1 MAEQVR
7 RFRYPGPADPDA
19 RDRGPTRGRSSDLL
33 YNHMVI
39 STVQVMEKGQ
49 TTGLHHHN
57 DQDGYWMVLGGKA
70 RFSGE
75 GDTHYGDLGPMEGIF
90 MPRYTRY
97 SFESIDDEP
106 LQILRVSQLRPV
118 EGKAQARESD
128 IRNEVKRFSYP
139 GAADPGARDRGPDK
153 GRSYDLLYND
163 SMVSTVQIMGK
174 GQGNAL
180 HYHNDQD
187 GYWMV
192 LDGWARYF
200 GEGGTHYGDL
210 GPMEGIYTP
219 RYTRY
224 GFECISDEPLQILR
238 VSQLRP
244 VEGKPRPRGRRGS
257 PGIAVT

>member
-1 MAEQVR
+1 MAEEVR
-7 RFRYPGPADPDA
+7 RFRYPGPVDPDA

-49 TTGLHHHN
+49 STGLHHHN
-57 DQDGYWMVLGGKA
+57 DQDGYWMVLAGKA
-70 RFSGE
+70 RFTGE

-97 SFESIDDEP
+97 SFESVDDEP

-118 EGKAQARESD
+118 EGKPQAREGD

-163 SMVSTVQIMGK
+163 SMVSTVQIMQK

-192 LDGWARYF
+192 LAGKARYF
-200 GEGGTHYGDL
+200 GEGDTHFGDL
-210 GPMEGIYTP
+210 SQAEGIYTP